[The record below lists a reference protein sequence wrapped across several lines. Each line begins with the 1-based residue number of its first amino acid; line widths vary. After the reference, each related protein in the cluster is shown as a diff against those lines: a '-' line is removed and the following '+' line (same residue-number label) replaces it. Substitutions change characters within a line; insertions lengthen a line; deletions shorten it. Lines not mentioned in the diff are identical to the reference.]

1 MADDKT
7 NRGEPDR
14 SRVSGSEDYE
24 VRHFAHKHGLTEAEV
39 RELIA
44 KHGNDRE
51 KLEAAIL
58 RRPGSPKA

>member
-14 SRVSGSEDYE
+14 SRVSSSEDYE
-24 VRHFAHKHGLTEAEV
+24 VRHFAEKHNLSTDEV

-44 KHGNDRE
+44 RHGNDRE
-51 KLEAAIL
+51 KLEAAV
-58 RRPGSPKA
+58 RNKRSG